1 MIGYVIILAPIALI
15 IAGVG
20 LYQLAKTVYGAIY
33 DALAYF
39 KERKELKW
47 M

>member
-1 MIGYVIILAPIALI
+1 MIGYIIVLAPIALI
-15 IAGVG
+15 IAGAG
-20 LYQLAKTVYGAIY
+20 LFHLVKTIYGAIY
-33 DALAYF
+33 DALAYL

>member
-1 MIGYVIILAPIALI
+1 MTGYIVFLAHIALI
-15 IAGVG
+15 AIGAG
-20 LYQLAKTVYGAIY
+20 LYQLAKTVYGAIC
-33 DALAYF
+33 DVLAYL